1 MPTPDFHSRVGPPD
15 LCPPGFLGSTS
26 SSPLLRPPPRLN
38 AGGSGLLPGEPLGSH
53 CPGPKPW
60 LHRSPP
66 GASGSRSLTP
76 LYQPAPWSSRSL
88 RDELMQCYCSRTA

>member
-26 SSPLLRPPPRLN
+26 SSPLLPPLHVWMLGAQAYPVV
-38 AGGSGLLPGEPLGSH
+38 SLLVPP

-76 LYQPAPWSSRSL
+76 LYQPASPLEQSKPLKRADAIL
-88 RDELMQCYCSRTA
+88 LQ